1 MGFQKALFQYIKS
14 PANST
19 KFTEFIIKKHK
30 DTKAQRSYETKTK
43 KTAFCKS
50 ICACTQLCQKQ
61 SISILQASLPPAD
74 DLLST
79 ALRAYLLH
87 KAKTLKNLRHVL
99 VYSI

>member
-61 SISILQASLPPAD
+61 SISILQASLPPAE

-87 KAKTLKNLRHVL
+87 KAKTLKTFAT
-99 VYSI
+99 Y